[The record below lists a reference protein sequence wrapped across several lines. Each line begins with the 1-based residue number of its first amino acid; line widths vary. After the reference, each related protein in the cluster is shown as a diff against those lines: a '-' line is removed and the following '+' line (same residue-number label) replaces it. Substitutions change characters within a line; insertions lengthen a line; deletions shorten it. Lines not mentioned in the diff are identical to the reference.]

1 MNIGPSEKNA
11 SIRPNAMRCP
21 VAVRALAPSVRTCS
35 AAAIAAY
42 FCRPNRP
49 AGLIMSTIAMM
60 MKMTVLDAS
69 G

>member
-1 MNIGPSEKNA
+1 MNIGASAKNA
-11 SIRPNAMRCP
+11 SITPNAMRVPWPC
-21 VAVRALAPSVRTCS
+21 APRRGRDLS
-35 AAAIAAY
+35 AAAIARH
-42 FCRPNRP
+42 FWRPNRP